1 MHGKSAE
8 AGQQQWWQRDK
19 TPHRSSRTGV
29 NAHHPGLSEW
39 EDVAWKGHAGII
51 IRKMSKKQPGEL
63 FPQQRTLTQSLYIH
77 GRAFEFLP
85 RFQGMTLRITKSRG
99 VLKGG

>member
-19 TPHRSSRTGV
+19 TPHQSSRTGV

-39 EDVAWKGHAGII
+39 EDVAWKDHAGII
-51 IRKMSKKQPGEL
+51 IRKMSKKQPGGA
-63 FPQQRTLTQSLYIH
+63 FPPTEDVNTVCTSMGEHLSS
-77 GRAFEFLP
+77 FLDF
-85 RFQGMTLRITKSRG
+85 RE
-99 VLKGG
+99 